1 MIITNNDD
9 IDARM
14 IIMMMIIAMLIILM
28 KHETNNIDHDT
39 ADYNSDDDDD
49 DDDDDNDDDD
59 ESRRTLTM
67 KGVFEIDV
75 SRSLEDETEWLM
87 VDVGRCWMTN
97 KMTRLPAANVMPVVV
112 GTKCRHWQT
121 HSLVWVA
128 LAAPSSERGCKIIF
142 HNAERHGSGHLEWP
156 DAKTAWP
163 LKVKR
168 NA

>member
-39 ADYNSDDDDD
+39 ADYNSDDDD